1 MEEHKLNILSAEDDP
16 DDQLLIR
23 EAINEAGIGA
33 SVTFV
38 SDGKA
43 LIEKLTEQYGDNS
56 PDILL
61 LDLNMPI
68 MDGLAVLKALRE
80 REDLEDL
87 PIIILTTS
95 SNQNDIDQCYNL
107 GVQSYIRK
115 PDSFTEFVE
124 VARSLGKFKE

>member
-43 LIEKLTEQYGDNS
+43 LIEKLTEQYGVNL

-61 LDLNMPI
+61 LDLNVPI
-68 MDGLAVLKALRE
+68 VDGLEVLRLLRE
-80 REDLEDL
+80 RDDIDDL
-87 PIIILTTS
+87 PVIILFLVIRS
-95 SNQNDIDQCYNL
+95 FQCHIDCC
-107 GVQSYIRK
+107 
-115 PDSFTEFVE
+115 F
-124 VARSLGKFKE
+124 GKAFPFAAMIKLLNAAD